1 MKEKVK
7 SCCKK
12 EIVMIFDIRCY
23 GAVGDGNS
31 MNTKAIQAAID
42 DCYRNGGGSV
52 LVAGGSFVTGTER

>member
-1 MKEKVK
+1 
-7 SCCKK
+7 
-12 EIVMIFDIRCY
+12 MIFDIRCY